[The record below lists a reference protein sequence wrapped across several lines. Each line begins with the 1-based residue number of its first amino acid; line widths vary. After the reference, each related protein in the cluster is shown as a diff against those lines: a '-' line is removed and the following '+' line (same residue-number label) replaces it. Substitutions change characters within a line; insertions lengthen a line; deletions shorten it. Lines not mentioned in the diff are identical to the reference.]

1 MSELCTDIGW
11 SSLNKWGE
19 ELCGDHVDIAE
30 QDDGSMVI
38 VLADG
43 LGSGVKACILSTLTS
58 KIISTMLAAG
68 LSIEDCVSTIA
79 LTLPVCS
86 VRQVA
91 YSTFTII
98 HIIRGETAELIQFDN
113 PEAILLRDGE
123 SIDYP
128 REHLRIGG
136 KDIYKSLI
144 PIEENDVFLAIS
156 DGVPHAGIGMSL
168 NLGWQRDDIIEYI
181 KPLSMVGFTA
191 KTLSG
196 LLLSECGRLYG
207 GKPGDDTTVCAVR
220 IRKREPMSL
229 LIGPPSDPGDC
240 GKMMTQ
246 FFAREGKHIVCGGTT
261 STIAAEYLHK
271 PLVPCLDYYDSEIPP
286 TAKLEG
292 VDLVTEGVITISRVL
307 HYAKDYL
314 RDNDSYKD
322 WAHKK
327 DGASAIARMLLE
339 QATDI
344 QFFVGMAVNP
354 AHQNPNLPINFSI
367 KMRLVDELADCLRR
381 MGKKI
386 TVSYF

>member
-30 QDDGSMVI
+30 RDDGSMVI

-79 LTLPVCS
+79 ETLPVCS

-98 HIIRGETAELIQFDN
+98 HIIKGETAELIQFDN
-113 PEAILLRDGE
+113 PEAILFRDGE
-123 SIDYP
+123 SVDYP
-128 REHLRIGG
+128 RQLLRIGG
-136 KDIYKSLI
+136 KDIYKSVI
-144 PIEENDVFLAIS
+144 PIKENDVFMAIS

-168 NLGWQRDDIIEYI
+168 NLGWQREDIIEYM
-181 KPLSMVGFTA
+181 KPLSLVGFTA

-207 GKPGDDTTVCAVR
+207 GRPGDDTTACAVR
-220 IRKREPMSL
+220 IRRREPMSL
-229 LIGPPSDPGDC
+229 LIGPPSSPADC

-271 PLVPCLDYYDSEIPP
+271 PLIPCLDYYDSEIPP
-286 TAKLEG
+286 TATLEG

-307 HYAKDYL
+307 LYAKDYL

-322 WAHKK
+322 WANKK